1 MSCAAQSV
9 GFVGNSLCV
18 LARVHNIAQ
27 TNITQAVVTN
37 IVRNIYLE
45 ATDALLVG
53 PTTLNKTNVV
63 FDTLQT
69 DYGWTDATGYNFR
82 DSINGAL
89 LTTAG
94 ALRIVYT
101 IVASDGMQTV
111 MAFSYNAESVTD

>member
-9 GFVGNSLCV
+9 SWLGNSLAI
-18 LARVHNIAQ
+18 LARVHNLAQ
-27 TNITQAVVTN
+27 TNITQLVVTS

-45 ATDALLVG
+45 STDALLVG
-53 PTTLNKTNVV
+53 PTELNKANVV

-69 DYGWTDATGYNFR
+69 DYGWTYSTGYNFR
-82 DSINGAL
+82 DSINGTL

-101 IVASDGMQTV
+101 IVASDGRSEEHTSELQ
-111 MAFSYNAESVTD
+111 SQ